1 MILDTYLGVSLIQ
14 SDGELYRGLPVYY
27 VTVAGKRYRFVGR
40 NAYAKAQNKMGE
52 LINVR
57 EYN

>member
-14 SDGELYRGLPVYY
+14 SDGEWFRGMPVYY
-27 VTVAGKRYRFVGR
+27 VTVAGKRYRFTGR
-40 NAYAKAQNKMGE
+40 NAYMKAQDKMNE
-52 LINVR
+52 CINVR